1 MQNKGLVRIL
11 AVCLA
16 LVCAFYLSFT
26 CVTTHYN
33 RMAAAQANG
42 DKNME
47 YQYLDSLLSKK
58 VWLGYTLKE
67 CREKEI
73 NLGLDLKGGMNVTME
88 VSVPDILKALSG
100 YNESPT
106 FVKALTLA
114 QERQKNSSTD
124 FVDLFIAAFNE
135 VDPGAQLSAVFSTYE
150 LKDKVTSSST
160 NDEVAKVLKEEVNDA
175 ISNSFNVLR
184 TRIDRFGVVQ
194 PNIQRL
200 EQEGR
205 ILIELPGIKEPE
217 RVRKLLQ
224 GTANLEFWET
234 YELSEILPQLM
245 QLNSEIAQHNA
256 ATEVATA
263 ENEGKEDFGEV
274 AEEPKAEESNNELD
288 SLLEQTATTEVE
300 DADNEKAIEE
310 YKKANP
316 LFAKLNPY
324 VDNSGRAARGPIVG
338 TVLYTDTAD
347 VNSMLSSAEAKK
359 ILPRD
364 LKLCWTVKAINDEG
378 TAFQLIALKKVT
390 RDGRP
395 SLDGSVITDARADFG
410 QTSAYANVSMS
421 MNAEGSKAWAR
432 ITKENIGKSIAIVLD
447 GYVYSFPTVQNEIT
461 GGNSQIT
468 GNFTVEEAKDL
479 ANTLKSGK
487 MPAPAKIIQEDVV
500 GPSLGQKAIH
510 DGFISFI
517 IAFCLVLLYMIFYY
531 GLIPGLIADIA
542 LLCNVFLLLGILASF
557 KAVLTLSGIA
567 GIVLTMGMAV
577 DANVL
582 IYERIREEMAAGK
595 LMKKSIQDGFS
606 NAISAIIDSNVT
618 TFLTGVVLAVF
629 GTGPIR
635 GFAVTLM
642 IGIVSSFLTAVF
654 ISRLLLER
662 YAERKDAK
670 ELPFT
675 TATTKNWF
683 RGLNINFIGK
693 RFWGYGI
700 SGTLIIFSILG
711 LIPGALQSEL
721 NFGIDFSGG
730 RNYIIRFAQ
739 PVNTQ
744 DVKESLDK
752 VFEAQL
758 SENETYSLNV
768 ITIGSE
774 DQIRVST
781 NFGIHNDDD
790 EFEATIENM
799 LYEGCKPFLAD
810 DVTPERFL
818 STQVDDTIG
827 IMQSQKVGPSVA
839 DDIKTSA
846 VWSIIIAL
854 FIIALYIF
862 IRFRNFSFSIGALLG
877 LAHDTIIILGMYA
890 LLWKIMPFSMEI
902 DQSFIA
908 AILTVIGYSINDTVV
923 VFDRIREY
931 NTLYPKR
938 DRHSKI
944 NEALN
949 ATLSRTFSTSMST
962 FVVLLAIF
970 VFGGE
975 TIRGFVFALMLG
987 VIIGTYSTLFIAVPL
1002 AYDLQEAIAKHK
1014 EKKAAAALAKK

>member
-33 RMAAAQANG
+33 KKAVEYANG
-42 DKNME
+42 DKMREN
-47 YQYLDSLLSKK
+47 QYLDSVASEK

-100 YNESPT
+100 YNESPN
-106 FVKALTLA
+106 FQKAMALA
-114 QERQKNSSTD
+114 QERQKGSTD
-124 FVDLFIAAFNE
+124 DFVTLFINAFKE
-135 VDPGAQLSAVFSTYE
+135 VDPGAQLATVFSTYE
-150 LKDKVTSSST
+150 LKDKVTTTSS
-160 NDEVAKVLKEEVNDA
+160 NEEVEKVIRNEVNDA

-200 EQEGR
+200 DQAGR

-234 YELSEILPQLM
+234 YDLSELLPQLM
-245 QLNSEIAQHNA
+245 QLNSEIAKLNA
-256 ATEVATA
+256 TTEAASESVDEQTDDVVADTETKDA
-263 ENEGKEDFGEV
+263 V
-274 AEEPKAEESNNELD
+274 AGID
-288 SLLEQTATTEVE
+288 SLLQQTAPEEDNQTE
-300 DADNEKAIEE
+300 ALEK

-316 LFAKLNPY
+316 LFAVLNPS
-324 VDNSGRAARGPIVG
+324 VDASGRAYRGPVVG
-338 TVLYTDTAD
+338 TVLYTDTAA
-347 VNSMLSSAEAKK
+347 VNQMLSSQLAKS

-364 LKLCWTVKAINDEG
+364 LKLCWTVKALDEAG
-378 TAFQLIALKKVT
+378 TVFQLVALKKVN
-390 RDGRP
+390 RDGRA
-395 SLDGSVITDARADFG
+395 SLEGDVITDARADFG

-421 MNAEGSKAWAR
+421 MNAEGAKAWAR

-531 GLIPGLIADIA
+531 GLIPGIIADIA

-557 KAVLTLSGIA
+557 NAVLTLSGIA

-595 LMKKSIQDGFS
+595 LMKKAIQDGYS
-606 NAISAIIDSNVT
+606 NAISAIIDANVT

-662 YAERKDAK
+662 YAESKKAK

-675 TATTKNWF
+675 TAITKKWF

-700 SGTLIIFSILG
+700 SGALIIISILG

-730 RNYIIRFAQ
+730 RNYIVRFAE

-744 DVKESLDK
+744 DVKASLDD
-752 VFEAQL
+752 VFKASLED
-758 SENETYSLNV
+758 NETYSLNV

-774 DQIRVST
+774 NQVRIST
-781 NFGIHNDDD
+781 NFGIHNDSED
-790 EFEATIENM
+790 FEDQIEAM
-799 LYEGCKPFLAD
+799 IYEGCKPFLAD

-827 IMQSQKVGPSVA
+827 IMQSQKVGPSIA

-854 FIIALYIF
+854 IIIALYIF
-862 IRFRNFSFSIGALLG
+862 IRFRNFSFSIGALAG
-877 LAHDTIIILGMYA
+877 LAHDTVIILGMYA

-908 AILTVIGYSINDTVV
+908 AILTIIGYSINDTVV

-938 DRHSKI
+938 DRRSKI

-970 VFGGE
+970 IFGGE

-1002 AYDLQEAIAKHK
+1002 AYDIQEAIAKRK
-1014 EKKAAAALAKK
+1014 AKKAALKK